1 MTVNQG
7 CRERIPWTI
16 EDVIKMSYNYTRD
29 QPIQRFQNLQALR
42 YRVIIT
48 SAIPPANISMVIAS
62 KSPSHPVGSVVR
74 AFSGWRT
81 HTLVSNEQAQGIGR
95 IPEMSDLPL
104 SLALGTMGMTGMT
117 AYFGFL
123 ELCQPKEGDTVLV
136 NGAAGAVGSLVGQIA
151 KIKGCKVVGCAGTDD
166 KCKWLKELGFDEVF
180 NYKKVD
186 LSEALKAAAPDGFDC
201 FFDNIGA
208 DFTATAL
215 KHMKQFGRV
224 SICGQMSVYNN
235 KELPRAEYPF
245 MLILGKQLKVEGFNV
260 MRWYPR
266 WAEGEKVMAQWIKE
280 GKIKYKETITKG
292 FRNMPNAFI
301 GLFDGANTGKA
312 IVTA

>member
-1 MTVNQG
+1 MRTSEVGRVEAGQPMPG
-7 CRERIPWTI
+7 EQISK
-16 EDVIKMSYNYTRD
+16 VI
-29 QPIQRFQNLQALR
+29 
-42 YRVIIT
+42 V
-48 SAIPPANISMVIAS
+48 S
-62 KSPSHPVGSVVR
+62 KNADHPVGSIVR
-74 AFSGWRT
+74 LYAGWRT
-81 HTLVSNEQAQGIGR
+81 HTLVTSDANQR
-95 IPEMSDLPL
+95 VMKMPELGDLPL
-104 SLALGTMGMTGMT
+104 SLALGCMGMPGMT

-123 ELCQPKEGDTVLV
+123 ELCQPKIGDTVLV

-215 KHMKQFGRV
+215 KHMKLFGRV
-224 SICGQMSVYNN
+224 SICGQISSYND
-235 KELPRAEYPF
+235 KAPPKGEYPF
-245 MLILGKQLKVEGFNV
+245 MLILGKQLKIEGFIV
-260 MRWYPR
+260 MRWLPR
-266 WAEGEKVMAQWIKE
+266 WAEGEKAMGQWIKE
-280 GKIKYKETITKG
+280 GKIKFKETVYKG
-292 FRNMPNAFI
+292 FEKMPEAFV

-312 IVTA
+312 IVSA